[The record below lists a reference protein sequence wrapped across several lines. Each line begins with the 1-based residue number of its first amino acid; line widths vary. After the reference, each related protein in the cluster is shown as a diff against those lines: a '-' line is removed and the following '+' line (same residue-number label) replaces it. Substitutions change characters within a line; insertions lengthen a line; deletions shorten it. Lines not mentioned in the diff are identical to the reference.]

1 MSAFQVAT
9 NSFKINTDR
18 VEAIKQ
24 MRYVLSKGEVM
35 FRIAEKTA
43 GMVKLGRV
51 VIIRGI
57 PYVQR

>member
-24 MRYVLSKGEVM
+24 IRYVLNKGEVM